1 MSRLSEILVVDD
13 NPENIRVLSALLE
26 NHGYDVSACV
36 SGERALAAVHH
47 RKPDLVL
54 LDVNMPGLNGFQVC
68 ERMRADSELRRIPVI
83 FLTAR
88 TRSEDVINGLAV
100 GAVDYVSKP
109 FQPEE
114 LLARVATHIE
124 LSRSRLEIHEL
135 RDLLPVCAWCH
146 RVREDDGYW
155 ESMERYVASHGG
167 PKTTHGICPDCL
179 ERLKSGQA
187 VK

>member
-1 MSRLSEILVVDD
+1 MNRPWEILVVDD
-13 NPENIRVLSALLE
+13 NPENLRVLSGLLE
-26 NHGYDVSACV
+26 RKGYDVSACL
-36 SGERALAAVHH
+36 SGERALGAVHH
-47 RKPDLVL
+47 RNPDLVL

-68 ERMRADSELRRIPVI
+68 ERMRSDPELRRIPVI

-88 TRSEDVINGLAV
+88 TRSEDVVNGLAI

-114 LLARVATHIE
+114 LLARVSTHIE
-124 LSRSRLEIHEL
+124 LNRSRREIHEL

-155 ESMERYVASHGG
+155 QSMERYVASHGG
-167 PKTTHGICPDCL
+167 PKTTHGICPDCIEKIKL
-179 ERLKSGQA
+179 GQPI
-187 VK
+187 K